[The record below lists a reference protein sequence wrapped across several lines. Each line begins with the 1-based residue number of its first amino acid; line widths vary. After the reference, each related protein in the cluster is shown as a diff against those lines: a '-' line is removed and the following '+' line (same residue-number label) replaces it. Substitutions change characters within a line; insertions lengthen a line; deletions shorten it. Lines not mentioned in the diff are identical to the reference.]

1 MTENAV
7 MSPQLEQNDA
17 SDALLRV
24 RNVTR
29 TFGSVT
35 ALESVSFDVR
45 AGEVLGLV
53 GDNGAGKSTIIKII
67 SGMFPQS
74 SGDIVFD
81 GTPRHWSSPQQ
92 ALGAGI
98 ETVYQD
104 VGLAASLSITANI
117 FLGRELVRPGLL
129 GRMGFLNNSEMA
141 RIAQQDTAKTGI
153 RLPHLETSV
162 GNLSGG
168 QRQAITIARSMSW
181 ARKLLILDE
190 PTNHLGVHEVEE
202 LLRLIRH
209 VRDEGVAVIL
219 ISHTLA
225 HIMAITDRIVV
236 MRLGQAV
243 AEHRTRETTTS
254 AVVNDIVGATEAEIA
269 RSIN

>member
-1 MTENAV
+1 MTETT
-7 MSPQLEQNDA
+7 LELPPA
-17 SDALLRV
+17 RISGAGEALLSI

-35 ALESVSFDVR
+35 ALEGVTFDVR
-45 AGEVLGLV
+45 SGEVLGLV

-67 SGMFPQS
+67 SGMFPQTN
-74 SGDIVFD
+74 GDIVLE
-81 GTPRHWSSPQQ
+81 GTPRHWASPQQ
-92 ALGAGI
+92 ALAAGI

-129 GRMGFLNNSEMA
+129 GRMGFLNNAEMT
-141 RIAQQDTAKTGI
+141 RIAEQDTAKTGI

-209 VRDEGVAVIL
+209 VRDQGVAVIL

-225 HIMAITDRIVV
+225 HVMAITDRIVV
-236 MRLGQAV
+236 MRLGAVV

-269 RSIN
+269 RSVN

>member
-1 MTENAV
+1 VDEKLN
-7 MSPQLEQNDA
+7 MSTQNGSA
-17 SDALLRV
+17 ALPLLAL

-35 ALESVSFDVR
+35 ALQGVTFDVR
-45 AGEVLGLV
+45 AGEVVGLV

-67 SGMFPQS
+67 SGMFPQTG
-74 SGDIVFD
+74 GDVLLE
-81 GTPRHWSSPQQ
+81 GEPRHWSSPQQ
-92 ALGAGI
+92 ALAAGI

-104 VGLAASLSITANI
+104 VGLASTLSITANI
-117 FLGRELVRPGLL
+117 FLGREIVQPGLL
-129 GRMGFLNNSEMA
+129 GRMGFLDNRAMTEVA
-141 RIAQQDTAKTGI
+141 KADTAKTGI
-153 RLPHLETSV
+153 RLPHLETAV
-162 GNLSGG
+162 GSLSGG

-225 HIMAITDRIVV
+225 HVMAITDRIVV
-236 MRLGQAV
+236 MRLGEVV
-243 AEHRTRETTTS
+243 AEHVTRTTTTS
-254 AVVNDIVGATEAEIA
+254 AVVNDIVGASEAEIA
-269 RSIN
+269 RSLQE

>member
-1 MTENAV
+1 MTDPLPLANRTPAGE
-7 MSPQLEQNDA
+7 P
-17 SDALLRV
+17 LLSLRHV
-24 RNVTR
+24 GR
-29 TFGSVT
+29 TFGSVV
-35 ALESVSFDVR
+35 ALSNVTFDIR

-67 SGMFPQS
+67 SGMFPQT
-74 SGDIVFD
+74 SGEVILE
-81 GTPRHWSSPQQ
+81 GKPRHWTSPQQ
-92 ALGAGI
+92 ALSAGI

-104 VGLAASLSITANI
+104 VGLAATLSITANI
-117 FLGRELVRPGLL
+117 FLGREVVRPGLL
-129 GRMGFLNNSEMA
+129 GRMGFLDNGAMSKV
-141 RIAQQDTAKTGI
+141 AQADTAKTGI
-153 RLPHLETSV
+153 RLPHLDTTV

-190 PTNHLGVHEVEE
+190 PTNHLGVPEVEE

-225 HIMAITDRIVV
+225 HVMAITDRIVV
-236 MRLGQAV
+236 MRLGEVV
-243 AEHRTRETTTS
+243 AEHVTRESTTA

-269 RSIN
+269 RSLN

>member
-1 MTENAV
+1 MANA
-7 MSPQLEQNDA
+7 PA
-17 SDALLRV
+17 SGAGDVQDTPLLV
-24 RNVTR
+24 LRNVTR

-35 ALESVSFDVR
+35 ALADVSLDVR
-45 AGEVLGLV
+45 AGEILGLV

-67 SGMFPQS
+67 SGMFPQT
-74 SGDIVFD
+74 SGDVLFE
-81 GTPRHWSSPQQ
+81 GQPRRWISPQQ
-92 ALGAGI
+92 ALAAGI

-104 VGLAASLSITANI
+104 VGLAATLSITANI
-117 FLGRELVRPGLL
+117 FLGREIVRPGLL
-129 GRMGFLNNSEMA
+129 GRMGFLDNRAMTQV
-141 RIAQQDTAKTGI
+141 AQADTAKTGI

-202 LLRLIRH
+202 LLRLVRH
-209 VRDEGVAVIL
+209 VRDQGVAVVL

-225 HIMAITDRIVV
+225 HVMAITDRILVL
-236 MRLGQAV
+236 RLGQVV
-243 AEHRTRETTTS
+243 AEHVTRETTTA
-254 AVVNDIVGATEAEIA
+254 AVVNDIVGASEAEIA
-269 RSIN
+269 RSLNE

>member
-1 MTENAV
+1 MSDDAIL
-7 MSPQLEQNDA
+7 SPQQKPNDA
-17 SDALLRV
+17 REALLSV

-29 TFGSVT
+29 SFGSVT
-35 ALESVSFDVR
+35 ALENVSFDVR

-74 SGDIVFD
+74 SGDIVFE
-81 GTPRHWSSPQQ
+81 GTPRRWNSPQQ
-92 ALGAGI
+92 ALTAGI

-129 GRMGFLNNSEMA
+129 GRMGFLNNGEMT

-153 RLPHLETSV
+153 RLPHLETTV
-162 GNLSGG
+162 GHLSGG

>member
-1 MTENAV
+1 MTETALEL
-7 MSPQLEQNDA
+7 PQARIDGA
-17 SDALLRV
+17 GDALLRV

-35 ALESVSFDVR
+35 ALEGVTFDVR
-45 AGEVLGLV
+45 SGEVLGLV

-67 SGMFPQS
+67 SGMFPQT
-74 SGDIVFD
+74 SGEILLE
-81 GTPRHWSSPQQ
+81 GTPRRWTSPQQ
-92 ALGAGI
+92 ALAAGI

-129 GRMGFLNNSEMA
+129 GRMGFLNNTEMT

-236 MRLGQAV
+236 MRLGQVV
-243 AEHRTRETTTS
+243 AEHRTRETTTAS
-254 AVVNDIVGATEAEIA
+254 VVNDIVGATEAEIA
-269 RSIN
+269 RSVN

>member
-1 MTENAV
+1 MIMPETIPSPTEKP
-7 MSPQLEQNDA
+7 S
-17 SDALLRV
+17 SDTLLCLRH
-24 RNVTR
+24 VTR

-35 ALESVSFDVR
+35 ALQDVTFDVR

-53 GDNGAGKSTIIKII
+53 GDNGAGKSTVIKII
-67 SGMFPQS
+67 SGMFPQT
-74 SGDIVFD
+74 SGEVILE
-81 GTPRHWSSPQQ
+81 GEPRHWVSPQQ
-92 ALGAGI
+92 ALAAGI

-104 VGLAASLSITANI
+104 VGLAATLSITANI
-117 FLGRELVRPGLL
+117 FLGREIVQPGLL
-129 GRMGFLNNSEMA
+129 GRMGFLDNAAMTKV
-141 RIAQQDTAKTGI
+141 AQADTAKTGI
-153 RLPHLETSV
+153 RLPHLDTSV

-225 HIMAITDRIVV
+225 HVMAITDRIIV
-236 MRLGQAV
+236 MRLGEIV
-243 AEHRTRETTTS
+243 AEHMTRETTTA

-269 RSIN
+269 RSLN

>member
-1 MTENAV
+1 MIMPETV
-7 MSPQLEQNDA
+7 PSPPETA
-17 SDALLRV
+17 RSDSLLSL
-24 RNVTR
+24 RNVSR

-35 ALESVSFDVR
+35 ALQDVTFDVR

-53 GDNGAGKSTIIKII
+53 GDNGAGKSTVIKII
-67 SGMFPQS
+67 SGMFPQT
-74 SGDIVFD
+74 SGDVVLE
-81 GTPRHWSSPQQ
+81 GEPRRWVSPQQ
-92 ALGAGI
+92 ALAAGI

-104 VGLAASLSITANI
+104 VGLAATLSITANI
-117 FLGRELVRPGLL
+117 FLGREIVQPGLL
-129 GRMGFLNNSEMA
+129 GRMGFLDNAAMA
-141 RIAQQDTAKTGI
+141 KVARADTAKTGI
-153 RLPHLETSV
+153 RLPHLDTSV

-225 HIMAITDRIVV
+225 HVMAITDRIIV
-236 MRLGQAV
+236 MRLGEIV
-243 AEHRTRETTTS
+243 AEHMTRETTTA

-269 RSIN
+269 RSLN

>member
-35 ALESVSFDVR
+35 
-45 AGEVLGLV
+45 GLV

-141 RIAQQDTAKTGI
+141 RIAQQDTAKT
-153 RLPHLETSV
+153 
-162 GNLSGG
+162 
-168 QRQAITIARSMSW
+168 MSW

>member
-1 MTENAV
+1 MPGPNGS
-7 MSPQLEQNDA
+7 SP
-17 SDALLRV
+17 LLV
-24 RNVTR
+24 LRNVTR

-35 ALESVSFDVR
+35 ALQDVSFDVH

-74 SGDIVFD
+74 GGEVILE
-81 GTPRHWSSPQQ
+81 GTPRHWASPQQ
-92 ALGAGI
+92 ALAAGI

-104 VGLAASLSITANI
+104 VGLAATLSITANI
-117 FLGRELVRPGLL
+117 FLGREIVQPGLL
-129 GRMGFLNNSEMA
+129 GRMGFLDNRAMA
-141 RIAQQDTAKTGI
+141 RIAQADTAKTGI
-153 RLPHLETSV
+153 RLPHLETTV
-162 GNLSGG
+162 GHLSGG

-225 HIMAITDRIVV
+225 HVMAITDRIIV

-243 AEHRTRETTTS
+243 AEHTTRETTTS
-254 AVVNDIVGATEAEIA
+254 AVVNDIVGASEAEIA
-269 RSIN
+269 RSLNE

>member
-1 MTENAV
+1 MNLTATSAADRKAPGEI
-7 MSPQLEQNDA
+7 
-17 SDALLRV
+17 LLSL

-29 TFGSVT
+29 SFGSVT
-35 ALESVSFDVR
+35 ALQDVTFDVR

-67 SGMFPQS
+67 SGMFPQT
-74 SGDIVFD
+74 SGEVILE
-81 GTPRHWSSPQQ
+81 GTPRRWSAPQQ
-92 ALGAGI
+92 ALSAGI

-104 VGLAASLSITANI
+104 VGLASTLSITANI
-117 FLGRELVRPGLL
+117 FLGREIVKPGLL
-129 GRMGFLNNSEMA
+129 GRMGFLDNGAMTKVA
-141 RIAQQDTAKTGI
+141 REDTGKTGI
-153 RLPHLETSV
+153 RLPHLETTV

-225 HIMAITDRIVV
+225 HVMAITDRIIV
-236 MRLGQAV
+236 MRLGQVV
-243 AEHRTRETTTS
+243 AEHHTRETTTS

-269 RSIN
+269 RSVN

>member
-1 MTENAV
+1 MTPNAPLKPAGDV
-7 MSPQLEQNDA
+7 
-17 SDALLRV
+17 LLSLQHI
-24 RNVTR
+24 TR

-35 ALESVSFDVR
+35 ALHDVTFDVR
-45 AGEVLGLV
+45 AGEVVGLV

-67 SGMFPQS
+67 SGMFQQT
-74 SGDIVFD
+74 SGEVILE
-81 GTPRHWSSPQQ
+81 GTPHRWTSPQQ

-104 VGLAASLSITANI
+104 VGLASTLSITANI
-117 FLGRELVRPGLL
+117 FLGREIVRPGLL
-129 GRMGFLNNSEMA
+129 GRLGFLDNVAMTRVAKE
-141 RIAQQDTAKTGI
+141 DTAKTGI
-153 RLPHLETSV
+153 RLPHLETTV
-162 GNLSGG
+162 GHLSGG

-225 HIMAITDRIVV
+225 HVMAITDRIVV
-236 MRLGQAV
+236 MRLGEVV
-243 AEHRTRETTTS
+243 AEHVTRTTTTS

-269 RSIN
+269 RNIN

>member
-1 MTENAV
+1 MNLTAATNTDRKPAGET
-7 MSPQLEQNDA
+7 
-17 SDALLRV
+17 LLSL

-29 TFGSVT
+29 SFGSVT
-35 ALESVSFDVR
+35 ALQDVTFDVR

-67 SGMFPQS
+67 SGMFPQT
-74 SGDIVFD
+74 SGEVILE
-81 GTPRHWSSPQQ
+81 GKPRHWSAPQQ
-92 ALGAGI
+92 ALSAGI

-104 VGLAASLSITANI
+104 VGLASTLSITANI
-117 FLGRELVRPGLL
+117 FLGRELVKPGLL
-129 GRMGFLNNSEMA
+129 GRMGFLDNSAMTKVA
-141 RIAQQDTAKTGI
+141 REDTAKTGI
-153 RLPHLETSV
+153 RLPHLETTV

-225 HIMAITDRIVV
+225 HVMAITDRIIV
-236 MRLGQAV
+236 MRLGQVV
-243 AEHRTRETTTS
+243 AEHSTRETTTS

-269 RSIN
+269 RSVN

>member
-1 MTENAV
+1 MA
-7 MSPQLEQNDA
+7 DA
-17 SDALLRV
+17 EVSTPAFRKPAGEVLLSLRHV
-24 RNVTR
+24 SRA
-29 TFGSVT
+29 FGSVT
-35 ALESVSFDVR
+35 ALRSVTFDVR

-67 SGMFPQS
+67 SGMFPQT
-74 SGDIVFD
+74 D
-81 GTPRHWSSPQQ
+81 GEVILEGRPCQWSSPQQ
-92 ALGAGI
+92 ALSAGI

-104 VGLAASLSITANI
+104 VGLASSLSITANI
-117 FLGRELVRPGLL
+117 FLGREIVRSGLL
-129 GRMGFLNNSEMA
+129 GRMGFLDNNAMSRVA
-141 RIAQQDTAKTGI
+141 REDTAKTGI
-153 RLPHLETSV
+153 RLPHLETTV

-168 QRQAITIARSMSW
+168 QRQAISIARCMSW
-181 ARKLLILDE
+181 ARKLLVLDE

-225 HIMAITDRIVV
+225 HVMAITDRIIV
-236 MRLGQAV
+236 MRLGEVV
-243 AEHRTRETTTS
+243 AEHITRETTTS
-254 AVVNDIVGATEAEIA
+254 AVISDIVGATEAEIA

>member
-1 MTENAV
+1 MPGLNGSA
-7 MSPQLEQNDA
+7 PLL
-17 SDALLRV
+17 AL

-35 ALESVSFDVR
+35 ALRDVSFDVHS
-45 AGEVLGLV
+45 GEVLGLV

-74 SGDIVFD
+74 GGEVILE
-81 GTPRHWSSPQQ
+81 GTPRHWASPQQ
-92 ALGAGI
+92 ALAAGI

-104 VGLAASLSITANI
+104 VGLAATLSITANI
-117 FLGRELVRPGLL
+117 FLGREIVQPGLL
-129 GRMGFLNNSEMA
+129 GRMGFLDNRAMA
-141 RIAQQDTAKTGI
+141 KIAQTDTAKTGI
-153 RLPHLETSV
+153 RLPHLETTV
-162 GNLSGG
+162 GHLSGG

-225 HIMAITDRIVV
+225 HVMAITDRIIV

-243 AEHRTRETTTS
+243 AEHVTRETTTA
-254 AVVNDIVGATEAEIA
+254 AVVNDIVGASEAEIA
-269 RSIN
+269 RSLNE